1 MSPLLF
7 VPAVQGA
14 FDSLATASVAVSS
27 VETRSLKS
35 LPAATSISLMVLYGL
50 LLVFAFCAPTFNRSI
65 NRSKEGSLPKHR
77 SWPFGIRSFAG
88 GMAAAYVFI
97 LLIPEMG
104 LFNSEIKIPFFN
116 TYSLALLGL
125 LIFKG
130 LQHYCR
136 HLAQERT
143 RSMEEWAFVHSKSH
157 EKHLSFRISGYVFI
171 AYASLILLTLPY
183 QVSHLAPGMGVF
195 LYLVTFSFHLC
206 FELLSLNDED
216 VKHYNQYVPIPLAI
230 ALTAALGLALSEAM
244 PQAYLLACISLLA
257 GIIIYN
263 VFLVELPNPDR
274 SSYVWF
280 LVGAVAF
287 VLLNSLTLRSVPH

>member
-1 MSPLLF
+1 MSLLLF
-7 VPAVQGA
+7 VGA
-14 FDSLATASVAVSS
+14 MGGALDSLATASALAPSEEASS
-27 VETRSLKS
+27 LHS
-35 LPAATSISLMVLYGL
+35 LPPATALSLIILYVL
-50 LLVFAFCAPTFNRSI
+50 LLVFGFCAPTINRFI
-65 NRSKEGSLPKHR
+65 NRSKESSLPKHL

-88 GMAAAYVFI
+88 GMAASYVFI
-97 LLIPEMG
+97 LLIPEME
-104 LFNSEIKIPFFN
+104 LFNSEISVPFFN

-157 EKHLSFRISGYVFI
+157 EKHLSFRISGYVFM
-171 AYASLILLTLPY
+171 AYSSLILLTLPY

-195 LYLVTFSFHLC
+195 LYLVTFSLHLC
-206 FELLSLNDED
+206 FELLSLNDES
-216 VKHYNQYVPIPLAI
+216 VKHYSQYVPIPLAI
-230 ALTAALGLALSEAM
+230 SLTAALGLALSEALA
-244 PQAYLLACISLLA
+244 QDYLLACISLLA

-280 LVGAVAF
+280 LVGAVIF

>member
-1 MSPLLF
+1 MSLLLS
-7 VPAVQGA
+7 VGA
-14 FDSLATASVAVSS
+14 GRVALDSLAEAAAPPLAGSPSGSQQVPSVTAL
-27 VETRSLKS
+27 SL
-35 LPAATSISLMVLYGL
+35 IILYAL
-50 LLVFAFCAPTFNRSI
+50 LLVFGYCAPLINDYI
-65 NRSKEGSLPKHR
+65 NRSKQSARPKHL
-77 SWPFGIRSFAG
+77 SWPFGVRSFAG
-88 GMAAAYVFI
+88 GMAASYVFI
-97 LLIPEMG
+97 LLIPEME
-104 LFNSEIKIPFFN
+104 LFNSEIRIPFFN
-116 TYSLALLGL
+116 AYSLALLGL

-171 AYASLILLTLPY
+171 AYSSLILLTLPF
-183 QVSHLAPGMGVF
+183 QVSHLATGMGVF
-195 LYLVTFSFHLC
+195 LYLVTFSLHLC
-206 FELLSLNDED
+206 FELLSLNEED
-216 VKHYNQYVPIPLAI
+216 VKHYSHYVPVPLAI
-230 ALTAALGLALSEAM
+230 CLTAALGLALSNAL

-280 LVGAVAF
+280 LTGAVAF
-287 VLLNSLTLRSVPH
+287 VLMNTLTLRAVPH

>member
-1 MSPLLF
+1 MSLLEPHGVAAQASKAALPIPPSTALCLIILYALLMGF
-7 VPAVQGA
+7 GFYAPAIN
-14 FDSLATASVAVSS
+14 
-27 VETRSLKS
+27 K
-35 LPAATSISLMVLYGL
+35 Y
-50 LLVFAFCAPTFNRSI
+50 I
-65 NRSKEGSLPKHR
+65 NRSKNPSQPKHL

-97 LLIPEMG
+97 LLIPEME

-143 RSMEEWAFVHSKSH
+143 RGMEEWAFVHSKSH
-157 EKHLSFRISGYVFI
+157 EKNLSFRISGYVFI
-171 AYASLILLTLPY
+171 SYSSLILLTLPY
-183 QVSHLAPGMGVF
+183 QVSHLTSSIGII
-195 LYLVTFSFHLC
+195 LYLVTFSLHLC
-206 FELLSLNDED
+206 FELLSLNDENM
-216 VKHYNQYVPIPLAI
+216 KHYSQYVPTPLAI
-230 ALTAALGLALSEAM
+230 ALTAALGLALGNVL

-280 LVGAVAF
+280 LAGAMMF
-287 VLLNSLTLRSVPH
+287 LLLNSLTLRAVPH

>member
-1 MSPLLF
+1 MSAFALAAATIAAGPL
-7 VPAVQGA
+7 
-14 FDSLATASVAVSS
+14 S
-27 VETRSLKS
+27 ES
-35 LPAATSISLMVLYGL
+35 LPSVTSRVPGGERLIPPTTALSLIILYALLMVFGY
-50 LLVFAFCAPTFNRSI
+50 FAPAINQYI
-65 NRSKEGSLPKHR
+65 NRSKNPSQPKHL

-97 LLIPEMG
+97 LLIPEME

-157 EKHLSFRISGYVFI
+157 EKNLSFRISGYVFI
-171 AYASLILLTLPY
+171 AYSSLILLTLPY
-183 QVSHLAPGMGVF
+183 QVSHLTSSIGII
-195 LYLVTFSFHLC
+195 LYLVTFSLHLC
-206 FELLSLNDED
+206 FELLSLNDENT
-216 VKHYNQYVPIPLAI
+216 KHYSQYVPTPLAI
-230 ALTAALGLALSEAM
+230 VLTAALGLALGNVL

-274 SSYVWF
+274 SSYIWF
-280 LVGAVAF
+280 LLGALIF
-287 VLLNSLTLRSVPH
+287 LMLNSLTLRAIPH

>member
-1 MSPLLF
+1 MSLL
-7 VPAVQGA
+7 A
-14 FDSLATASVAVSS
+14 
-27 VETRSLKS
+27 
-35 LPAATSISLMVLYGL
+35 PAAAALTELPLAEALHAGSVQAADTVMPIPATTALCLIILYALLMGFGFWAPSINKY
-50 LLVFAFCAPTFNRSI
+50 I
-65 NRSKEGSLPKHR
+65 NRSKNPSQPKHL

-97 LLIPEMG
+97 LLIPEME
-104 LFNSEIKIPFFN
+104 LFNSEIKNPFFN

-143 RSMEEWAFVHSKSH
+143 RGMEEWAFVHSKSH
-157 EKHLSFRISGYVFI
+157 EKNLSFRISGDVFI
-171 AYASLILLTLPY
+171 SYSSLILLTLPY
-183 QVSHLAPGMGVF
+183 QVSHLTSSIGII
-195 LYLVTFSFHLC
+195 LYLVTFSLHLC
-206 FELLSLNDED
+206 FELLSLNDENM
-216 VKHYNQYVPIPLAI
+216 KHYSQYVPTPLAI
-230 ALTAALGLALSEAM
+230 ALTAALGLALGNVL
-244 PQAYLLACISLLA
+244 PQAYLLTSISLLA

-280 LVGAVAF
+280 LAGAVMF
-287 VLLNSLTLRSVPH
+287 LLLNSLTLRAVPH